1 MGVGPGWLRG
11 RRPARIPLMVG
22 RVGHQSTECAGPGMM
37 GGCPPSIWM
46 APRSQACGTTRLG
59 KSRVSSTGQRGA
71 PVASVGSFTLNL
83 AGVVTAQ
90 RGQSGPARWGK
101 LDAVAGRAGHP
112 EGLDRPC
119 WTGPGQ
125 WTGPAGMTR
134 AVGSRRPCW
143 PQMAPTCGH
152 VGARVCPQWLGVA
165 RTPIDVD
172 AL

>member
-1 MGVGPGWLRG
+1 MSTVTLDSAHVAALSSDTAGQVSGVVYG
-11 RRPARIPLMVG
+11 
-22 RVGHQSTECAGPGMM
+22 
-37 GGCPPSIWM
+37 
-46 APRSQACGTTRLG
+46 
-59 KSRVSSTGQRGA
+59 RGA